1 MTSEKINIEVQNDG
15 FVRYEDHLGDD
26 MRVVNAARVSYKKFK
41 ETWDDSDEKLL
52 NFLWE
57 NEHTSPFRH
66 STITFTIRA
75 PIFVLRQ
82 WMKHQVGCAWNEQS
96 ARYTEL
102 RNGFFIPQT
111 WRLQASKNKQSSYG
125 EILEPTKASEILDN
139 VYKTVEKGYDDLLAL
154 GVCREQARILLP
166 VASYSECMWTASLQA
181 ILHFLRLR
189 TDENAQKE
197 IRDYA
202 NAVETITR
210 QYFPKSIILSHN
222 TKTHIKGS

>member
-1 MTSEKINIEVQNDG
+1 MTSEKISIAVQNDG

-41 ETWDDSDEKLL
+41 ETWDDTDERLL

-66 STITFTIRA
+66 PMITFTIRA

-102 RNGFFIPQT
+102 RNGFFVPQT

-125 EILEPTKASEILDN
+125 EILEPTKAFEVLDN

-202 NAVETITR
+202 TAVETITR
-210 QYFPKSIILSHN
+210 QHFPKSIKLLDNLKN
-222 TKTHIKGS
+222 T

>member
-1 MTSEKINIEVQNDG
+1 MTSEKISIAVQNDG

-41 ETWDDSDEKLL
+41 ETWDDTDERLL

-66 STITFTIRA
+66 PMITFTIRA

-102 RNGFFIPQT
+102 RNGFFVPQT

-125 EILEPTKASEILDN
+125 EILEPTKAFEILDN

-181 ILHFLRLR
+181 VLHFLRLR

-202 NAVETITR
+202 VAIELITR
-210 QYFPKSIILSHN
+210 QYFPKSIKLLDNLKNS
-222 TKTHIKGS
+222 